1 MNKSLDIFR
10 LFNYEGFLMT
20 KMFYDHIGKQF
31 NIRLYD
37 YEDEDLNYNLL
48 DNMMYYIFD
57 RVYID
62 FDDYGSMLL
71 EITDPAITK
80 FYHLCKEYSRR
91 KHSAFQKNPYVEE
104 FKKSIEHFE
113 YDGDLTPID
122 RDCRMTLF
130 FEQEQFYDYISIL
143 DCLLFIKEFLEQKN
157 EELNSILCPTV
168 GQSMPAPERNV
179 A

>member
-1 MNKSLDIFR
+1 MDKSLDIFR
-10 LFNYEGFLMT
+10 WFNYEGFLMT
-20 KMFYDHIGKQF
+20 KMFYDHIGEQF
-31 NIRLYD
+31 NIGLYD

-104 FKKSIEHFE
+104 FKKSIEHFS
-113 YDGDLTPID
+113 YFGDLARINGVYKI
-122 RDCRMTLF
+122 TLF
-130 FEQEQFYDYISIL
+130 IEEEQFYDYISVL
-143 DCLLFIKEFLEQKN
+143 DGLLFIKEFLEQKN
-157 EELNSILCPTV
+157 EELNSILCSTV
-168 GQSMPAPERNV
+168 GQSMPAPERN
-179 A
+179 AA